1 MRTKQNKTY
10 PNLRI
15 QPPVLTLIHV
25 AVAFLLTWLIPLPL
39 MVPPI
44 LRTAG
49 FLLALIGFLLGVA
62 ALMAFRSTR
71 TAPDSPRQVSS
82 LITSGVYRFTR
93 NPVNLG
99 FVLILV
105 GFLLNAGSY
114 WGILLAPVLVI
125 LFNRLVVERE
135 EEYLAQKFGDEYSHY
150 KSKVRRWI

>member
-10 PNLRI
+10 PNIRI

-25 AVAFLLTWLIPLPL
+25 AAAFLLTWLIPLPL

-44 LRTAG
+44 LRTTG
-49 FLLALIGFLLGVA
+49 FLLALIGFLLGVG
-62 ALMAFRSTR
+62 ALMAFRSARRTR
-71 TAPDSPRQVSS
+71 DPHGPVSR

-105 GFLLNAGSY
+105 GIPLNAGSY

-135 EEYLAQKFGDEYSHY
+135 EEYLAQKFGDEYSRY

>member
-10 PNLRI
+10 LDVKV

-39 MVPPI
+39 IVPPI

-49 FLLALIGFLLGVA
+49 FLLALIGFLLGVG
-62 ALMAFRSTR
+62 ALMAFRSAR
-71 TAPDSPRQVSS
+71 TAPNSPRQVSR

-105 GFLLNAGSY
+105 GILLNAGSY
-114 WGILLAPVLVI
+114 WGILLAPVLVL

-135 EEYLAQKFGDEYSHY
+135 EEYLAQKFSDEYIRY
-150 KSKVRRWI
+150 KSKVRRWV